1 MPVIETNDGGCG
13 ATVHGLDLSRPLD
26 DADLRMVILALGRH
40 GVLRFPGQTLS
51 PARQAVLGAMFG
63 DVHASA
69 KFRIPGTPE
78 ISMVSNI
85 VENGAN
91 VGYVDAGMIWH
102 KDMTAHRP
110 AGFAT
115 ILCAVKVP
123 RRDGKALGAT
133 EFVDVQAATDDLPDE
148 VMAQLRNAVGIHS
161 SENYN
166 VSVRAQGS
174 TRPAFEQLTVR
185 NPPVAHP
192 LLLTHPVTRK
202 TVLYCDPGHV
212 MRIEGLPDGVDGDA
226 MLKFLIDHQLQPKYR
241 YAHTWTEGD
250 ALMWDN
256 LGTLHR
262 GTLDYRAD
270 EPRLMNRCLI
280 KGNKVFDPAFMGPI
294 LAGI

>member
-1 MPVIETNDGGCG
+1 MPVVEPNGGGLG
-13 ATVHGLDLSRPLD
+13 ATIRDLDLSKPLD
-26 DADLRMVILALGRH
+26 GATFRKVIVALGRY

-51 PARQAVLGAMFG
+51 PARQAALGATFG
-63 DVHASA
+63 DIHASA

-85 VENGAN
+85 VENGVN
-91 VGYVDAGMIWH
+91 IGYVDAGMIWH

-115 ILCAVKVP
+115 ILHAVKVP
-123 RRDGKALGAT
+123 RRDGKALGDT
-133 EFVDVQAATDDLPDE
+133 EFVDVQAATDDLPAE
-148 VMAQLRNAVGIHS
+148 IKARLKNAVGIHS

-166 VSVRAQGS
+166 ATVRAEGS
-174 TRPAFEQLTVR
+174 KRPAFEQLTVR
-185 NPPVAHP
+185 NPPVSHP
-192 LLLTHPVTRK
+192 LLLTHPVTGK

-212 MRIEGLPDGVDGDA
+212 MRIEGLPDGVDGEA
-226 MLKFLIDHQLQPKYR
+226 LLKFLADHQLQPKFR
-241 YAHTWTEGD
+241 YAHSWTEGD

-280 KGNKVFDPAFMGPI
+280 KGNKVFDPSFIGPI
-294 LAGI
+294 LAGA